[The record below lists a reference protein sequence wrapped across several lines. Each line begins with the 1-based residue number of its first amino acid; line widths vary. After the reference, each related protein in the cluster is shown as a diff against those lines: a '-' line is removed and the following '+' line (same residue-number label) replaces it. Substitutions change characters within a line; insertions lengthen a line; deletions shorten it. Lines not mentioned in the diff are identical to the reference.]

1 MLKVLITFL
10 SIVPFVLLLSTTGL
24 NAQISLPDNNTQ
36 VYNEVIDYISP
47 QSGITLT
54 TNKQQF
60 LPGETVI
67 ISGSIFN
74 GTKPLDTSFDLQ
86 ISNATDNQQRFFYF
100 TQIVSKNGT
109 FTFSGFTAPRDIGTY
124 RMSAFNSI
132 GSDFLFSGVNQFEVV
147 NPLLTVQ
154 YMMLI
159 LAFGCFG
166 GLIFVILKSG
176 QLNFATSEILRFV
189 LISGIVIAPIVG
201 LMFSDSE
208 LGINSPIS
216 LIVKPQDKNGETQT
230 DAIWQNQWFIAVGGM
245 KINNYMSGIL
255 IPIYVIIFGLAG
267 GYLRYLYNTSIK
279 IWHLETTSD
288 VVSSDIRLPLFSWNK
303 VPSDQGELQKF
314 KAFLTKSLNA
324 DWIRDGSIVKEG
336 NKIISKSKDEAI
348 SITIEAFES
357 NKIASV
363 KLGNAPYG
371 NLFLEK
377 QQDDLYAYQTIERK
391 TWSFYQSLADLSLLL
406 LSPLL
411 AIAAWFILT
420 RGGDI
425 DKYIVALVSFTVGL
439 ATYTIISILTDFTTQ
454 RVRTEATSAQN
465 K

>member
-1 MLKVLITFL
+1 MKSLVIILAFIPFL
-10 SIVPFVLLLSTTGL
+10 LLLSTTGL
-24 NAQISLPDNNTQ
+24 NAQINSHNDDTFN
-36 VYNEVIDYISP
+36 YSDMSKYFDYTSS
-47 QSGITLT
+47 QSGITIT
-54 TNKQQF
+54 TNKQQY

-86 ISNATDNQQRFFYF
+86 ISNATQQQQFLYF
-100 TQIVSKNGT
+100 TQIVSKNGS
-109 FTFSGFTAPRDIGTY
+109 FTFSGFTAPRDIGSY
-124 RMSAFNSI
+124 RMSAFNSFN
-132 GSDFLFSGVNQFEVV
+132 SKLVFTGVNQFEVV

-154 YMMLI
+154 YLMLI

-166 GLIFVILKSG
+166 GLIIVILKSG
-176 QLNFATSEILRFV
+176 KLNFATSEILRFV

-216 LIVKPQDKNGETQT
+216 LIVKQQNTDGETDT
-230 DAIWQNQWFIAVGGM
+230 AAIWQNQWFIAVGGM

-279 IWHLETTSD
+279 IWHLETTGD
-288 VVSSDIRLPLFSWNK
+288 AVSTDIKLPLFSWNK
-303 VPSDQGELQKF
+303 VPNDQGELAKF

-324 DWIRDGSIVKEG
+324 DWITDGSIVKED
-336 NKIISKSKDEAI
+336 NKIVSKSKDQSI

-371 NLFLEK
+371 NLYLEK
-377 QQDDLYAYQTIERK
+377 QQDDLYVYQTIERK

-439 ATYTIISILTDFTTQ
+439 ATYTIISTLTDFTTNRIKTQ
-454 RVRTEATSAQN
+454 ATSG
-465 K
+465 